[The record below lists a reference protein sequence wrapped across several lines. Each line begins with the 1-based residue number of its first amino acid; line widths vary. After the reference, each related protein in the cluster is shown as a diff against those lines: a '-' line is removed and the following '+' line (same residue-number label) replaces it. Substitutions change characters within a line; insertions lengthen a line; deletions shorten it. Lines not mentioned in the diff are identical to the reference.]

1 MSQQVNL
8 YNPALLPK
16 ADIFSGRVVLLSLLA
31 LVGFALLGFAW
42 SGWRASAL
50 TQEAQA
56 GEVQLASLRNEIAGL
71 SQQVAAR
78 KPTPKLAAELAS
90 MDALLAGRNEVI
102 EVLRSGV
109 LGDTKGVSE
118 YFRAFARQTLDGL
131 WLTGFSIAG
140 AGADIVIEGR
150 TLRADLVPNYIR
162 KLRREQVLR
171 GRGFA
176 ALAVEKPAEKA
187 VENTPG
193 APPRKTAEFLEF
205 HMSSRGTDS
214 TGRAVAAGAGR

>member
-90 MDALLAGRNEVI
+90 MDALLSGRNEVI
-102 EVLRSGV
+102 EVLRSGA

-118 YFRAFARQTLDGL
+118 YFRAFGRQTLDGL

-140 AGADIVIEGR
+140 AGADIFFSLD
-150 TLRADLVPNYIR
+150 TFR
-162 KLRREQVLR
+162 KVL
-171 GRGFA
+171 
-176 ALAVEKPAEKA
+176 
-187 VENTPG
+187 
-193 APPRKTAEFLEF
+193 
-205 HMSSRGTDS
+205 
-214 TGRAVAAGAGR
+214 